1 MTKGFEMTGADSSPS
16 AGGRP
21 APPPWTPSHR
31 PSRRAGTFLYI
42 GGGIVVVAAIGAVI
56 ALSAFKRTSVSHEQQ
71 VRVSAVAK
79 GPTVRVVH
87 VERSPGSRTIILS
100 GETRPFLS
108 VALYAKVSGYL
119 KDVRVDKGDHVK
131 AGDLLAVVQ
140 SPETDQ
146 QVEAA
151 IADARNKRAIAD
163 RDGQL
168 IAQKLIAPEESE
180 QAETNS
186 QMAAATVERFKALKD
201 YELIRAPF
209 SGTVTA
215 RYADPGALVQ
225 NAEGSQTSAL
235 PVVEIGTTD
244 SLRIFV
250 YLAQRDAADIRR
262 GAPATITDPSRPDVH
277 VTGTVTRYTGEL
289 DPNTRTLLA
298 EIDLSNRNGAIV
310 PGSFV
315 QVSLAVPGRRYLEV
329 PAEALI
335 VRGPKTYVAVITSDD
350 RVAFRQVHVLDTDGV
365 TVRLLDGVQEGD
377 RVGLNLGDSV
387 PEGQHVQPVGDTAE
401 VRSVS

>member
-1 MTKGFEMTGADSSPS
+1 MTDTHTSPPSTDTGS
-16 AGGRP
+16 AN
-21 APPPWTPSHR
+21 PPWTPSHI
-31 PSRRAGTFLYI
+31 PSRRARSLLYI
-42 GGGIVVVAAIGAVI
+42 GGIIVIIAAIGCVI
-56 ALSAFKRTSVSHEQQ
+56 ALSAFKRASISREQQ
-71 VRVSAVAK
+71 ARVTAVNN
-79 GPTVRVVH
+79 GPTVRAAR
-87 VERSPGSRTIILS
+87 VERSPGARTILLT

-131 AGDLLAVVQ
+131 AGDVLAVVQ

-146 QVEAA
+146 QAEAA
-151 IADARNKRAIAD
+151 TADAHNKRAIAD
-163 RDGQL
+163 RDTQL
-168 IAQKLIAPEESE
+168 IAQKLIAPEEAE
-180 QAETNS
+180 QAETDAHV
-186 QMAAATVERFKALKD
+186 AASTAERFKDLKD

-209 SGTVTA
+209 TGTVTA

-235 PVVEIGTTD
+235 PVVEVGTTD

-262 GAPATITDPSRPDVH
+262 GAPVTITDPSRPDVH
-277 VTGTVTRYTGEL
+277 AIGSVTRYTGEL

-298 EIDLSNRNGAIV
+298 EIDLSNRKGTIV

-315 QVSLAVPGRRYLEV
+315 QVSLSVAGPRYLEI

-335 VRGPKTYVAVITSDD
+335 IRETKKYVAVITPDD
-350 RVAFRQVHVLDTDGV
+350 HVSYREVHVLDTDGV
-365 TVRLLDGVQEGD
+365 TVRLIDGVREGE
-377 RVGLNLGDSV
+377 RVALNLGDSV
-387 PEGQHVQPVGDTAE
+387 DEGQHVQTVGDTAE
-401 VRSVS
+401 RHSVS

>member
-1 MTKGFEMTGADSSPS
+1 V
-16 AGGRP
+16 
-21 APPPWTPSHR
+21 
-31 PSRRAGTFLYI
+31 LYI
-42 GGGIVVVAAIGAVI
+42 GGGIIVVAAIAWVI
-56 ALSAFKRTSVSHEQQ
+56 ALSAFKRSSISRERER
-71 VRVSAVAK
+71 RVAAVAV
-79 GPTVRVVH
+79 GPTVRAMR
-87 VERSPGSRTIILS
+87 VERSPGARTITLT

-119 KDVRVDKGDHVK
+119 QDVRVDKGDHVK
-131 AGDLLAVVQ
+131 AGDVLALVQ

-151 IADARNKRAIAD
+151 VADARNKRLIAD
-163 RDGQL
+163 RDAQL
-168 IAQKLIAPEESE
+168 IAQKLIAPQEAE
-180 QAETNS
+180 QAETDA
-186 QMAAATVERFKALKD
+186 QMAGATVERFKALKD

-235 PVVEIGTTD
+235 PVVEVGTTD

-262 GAPATITDPSRPDVH
+262 GAPAIITDPSRPDVH
-277 VTGTVTRYTGEL
+277 VIGTVTRFTGEL
-289 DPNTRTLLA
+289 DPSTRTLLA
-298 EIDLSNRNGAIV
+298 EIDLTNRKGTIV

-315 QVSLAVPGRRYLEV
+315 QVSLAVAGPRYLEI

-335 VRGPKTYVAVITSDD
+335 VRGTKDFVAILTTDN
-350 RVAFRQVHVLDTDGV
+350 RVTFREVHVLDTDGV
-365 TVRLLDGVQEGD
+365 TVRLLDGVQEGE
-377 RVGLNLGDSV
+377 RVALNLGDSV
-387 PEGQHVQPVGDTAE
+387 PEGQHVQPVDDTGE
-401 VRSVS
+401 RRSVS